1 MNFFHLSKQMILNA
15 LSYIRS
21 LLIVMVVFVRIT
33 LCLIAASFCGFPD
46 QQRGPE
52 SLGKTYS
59 PDEYENSSGKIE
71 EDIKLV
77 LESNLRKIKKKLLT
91 DDYKTKEDL
100 VQDTIGPQ
108 ISGPEVFPTKIQA
121 AKIKDKDNRDSVNPT
136 VKETQLKSTTIEP
149 PGGHY
154 VPATTGA
161 PNYNNRMEYYAPD
174 LTKLFDRNTS
184 RAHLEHSKQEQRLT
198 ISVDIKLGVHQIFEE
213 LGKGSD
219 VNITATNSENW
230 NITKGTNLQAL
241 ILVNIVLSI
250 FCVGL
255 SGTMMYFRIKTGS
268 TKSLVNILY
277 LKNGLADFFVGMGV
291 LSQSPVLYLMI
302 SKGRDISGITVP
314 VFISYF
320 VTAVAVKMSVFL
332 NCVLGVVR
340 CINIVNPFY
349 KPNKKVITASTLLYM
364 IVCVLI
370 VGLDIWQFTE
380 KRETDNKVFL
390 VKSFVLKGQP
400 GFGLVLLT
408 MDKDQYRS
416 SYLAY
421 HLGNLI
427 QFILPTALP
436 TLLCFV
442 LMIVQ
447 LYHMPKKNLSKLLK
461 KTENGN
467 DSTTKASLTIFL
479 LTCIY
484 VFTSGASVIT
494 WLIIHGRNGYFVSQS
509 KYEILMEE
517 KRRATSW
524 SDLIAIYFSFSTCPL
539 ICSTLTPLTLLLRG
553 TGPAISGVRKI
564 FTRSSSGTADTTF

>member
-1 MNFFHLSKQMILNA
+1 
-15 LSYIRS
+15 
-21 LLIVMVVFVRIT
+21 MVVFVRIT
-33 LCLIAASFCGFPD
+33 LCLITASFCAFPD
-46 QQRGPE
+46 QQREPE
-52 SLGKTYS
+52 SLGKTHSTDRY
-59 PDEYENSSGKIE
+59 DENSSGKVK

-108 ISGPEVFPTKIQA
+108 RSGPEILPAKRQA
-121 AKIKDKDNRDSVNPT
+121 AEIKDKDNRDSVNPT

-149 PGGHY
+149 PGGHF
-154 VPATTGA
+154 VPERTKA
-161 PNYNNRMEYYAPD
+161 PNYNNNILEHYVPH
-174 LTKLFDRNTS
+174 LTKPLARNTS
-184 RAHLEHSKQEQRLT
+184 GTYLKHSKQEQRVT
-198 ISVDIKLGVHQIFEE
+198 ISVDIKLGVHQIFDE

-277 LKNGLADFFVGMGV
+277 LKNGLADFFVGIGV

-302 SKGRDISGITVP
+302 SKGRNISGLTVP

-340 CINIVNPFY
+340 CIQIV
-349 KPNKKVITASTLLYM
+349 KPHYIINKKALSVGICCLLYM
-364 IVCVLI
+364 VIWALIIV
-370 VGLDIWQFTE
+370 LDIWQFTE
-380 KRETDNKVFL
+380 KREANNQKL
-390 VKSFVLKGQP
+390 VVRAFVLKGQP

-408 MDKDQYRS
+408 MDKEQNRS

-427 QFILPTALP
+427 QFIIPTALP
-436 TLLCFV
+436 TLLCFI

-447 LYHMPKKNLSKLLK
+447 LYHMPRSGSSKKVKKSK
-461 KTENGN
+461 NGN
-467 DSTTKASLTIFL
+467 DRVSKASLTIFL

-484 VFTSGASVIT
+484 VITSGVSVVT
-494 WLIIHGRNGYFVSQS
+494 WLVVHGRDGYFVSQS
-509 KYEILMEE
+509 KYKFLFEE

-524 SDLIAIYFSFSTCPL
+524 SDLTAIYFSLSTCPL

-553 TGPAISGVRKI
+553 TGSAFSAVRKAFSSTGVTITSTHHQSSISGI
-564 FTRSSSGTADTTF
+564 ETSHA